1 MTKWLLLLASVSATA
16 LAELPAKAQQ
26 QSPAPASERK
36 TRGVRVLKAEPAKE
50 AETVAPDAAPDTAPD
65 ATPDATSDAQPAEA
79 EVKVE
84 EAKVEEVNA
93 AEAAPPAPPSRVC
106 DRAFPAAD
114 LALSDTRG
122 FDQGLLALLSKKPDR
137 VVIDVPERFDP
148 SSPPQRLQSWLAQV
162 AEGGGSVTA
171 REISCTRGFGLG
183 KALAKLFGRREPIHN
198 AIRGYDATLWYEKS
212 SSKVTQIQ
220 LVKLQ

>member
-1 MTKWLLLLASVSATA
+1 MTKWLLLLGSISAAS
-16 LAELPAKAQQ
+16 LAQLPAQAQQ
-26 QSPAPASERK
+26 SSPAPSSERK

-50 AETVAPDAAPDTAPD
+50 AEAVAPDAAPDTAPD
-65 ATPDATSDAQPAEA
+65 ATPDAQPAEA

-84 EAKVEEVNA
+84 EVKAEEVEA
-93 AEAAPPAPPSRVC
+93 AEAAPPAPPSRIC

-122 FDQGLLALLSKKPDR
+122 FDQSLVALLSKKPDR